1 MKIRCHTGILHGGP
15 MARLSG
21 AALLLPLLLAAPAR
35 AADLDQAVALTTRQ
49 LSQVWKADPLTA
61 ALPMPAVELLP
72 AGRSP
77 AQACPA
83 AAGPTAQATA
93 RYCASTGVVLL
104 DRAALQDAHDI
115 HPQGGAAFWI
125 ARGLAQAIPSQQGGT
140 APLPPVAANLQAT
153 CLAGTLLGAIP
164 SPDAALQRSILEQAV
179 KMARVAYAP
188 TEFTL
193 QGSPGQRAYALL
205 TGTGGTPLTCS
216 AASITQLALSPDT
229 LPALD
234 GKKIFEILT
243 TNRDPNVGIEVFC
256 RKPPHPS
263 CPLRLGVSSGV
274 TGI

>member
-1 MKIRCHTGILHGGP
+1 
-15 MARLSG
+15 
-21 AALLLPLLLAAPAR
+21 LLLPLLLAAPVA

-61 ALPMPAVELLP
+61 ALPMPTVELLP

-83 AAGPTAQATA
+83 AAGATAQATA
-93 RYCASTGVVLL
+93 RYCAATGAVLL
-104 DRAALQDAHDI
+104 DRAALQDALDI

-125 ARGLAQAIPSQQGGT
+125 ARGLAEAILSPQSGK

-153 CLAGTLLGAIP
+153 CLAGTLLGANP
-164 SPDAALQRSILEQAV
+164 AQDPALLKSTLEQAV

-205 TGTGGTPLTCS
+205 TGTGGTKLSCS
-216 AASITQLALSPDT
+216 AASMTLLTQSPGTIPDRE
-229 LPALD
+229 L
-234 GKKIFEILT
+234 FEILT
-243 TNRDPNVGIEVFC
+243 TNRDPNVGIQKFC
-256 RKPPHPS
+256 RQPPHPS

-274 TGI
+274 AGI

>member
-1 MKIRCHTGILHGGP
+1 

-21 AALLLPLLLAAPAR
+21 AALLLPLLLAAPVR

-72 AGRSP
+72 ADRSP

-104 DRAALQDAHDI
+104 DRAALQNAHDI

-125 ARGLAQAIPSQQGGT
+125 ARGLAQAIPSQQSGT
-140 APLPPVAANLQAT
+140 TPLPSAALPPVAANLQAT
-153 CLAGTLLGAIP
+153 CLAGTLLGANP
-164 SPDAALQRSILEQAV
+164 AQDPALLKSTLEQAV

-216 AASITQLALSPDT
+216 AASMTQLAQSPDT

-234 GKKIFEILT
+234 GNNIFEILT
-243 TNRDPNVGIEVFC
+243 TNRDPNVGIQRFC
-256 RKPPHPS
+256 RQPPHPS

-274 TGI
+274 AGI